1 MDQPSQLFNRVRR
14 RKARPAL
21 RQNGRDAV
29 APAPIQPS
37 APSMKP
43 TADASRP
50 TAAPQPMFGPPAQPA
65 APAERPAAPTPALR
79 RPPGS
84 HALYSQIMRSH
95 DRMGTRHL

>member
-1 MDQPSQLFNRVRR
+1 MDHPSQLFNRVRR

-29 APAPIQPS
+29 APAPIRTS

-43 TADASRP
+43 TADAPRQ

-65 APAERPAAPTPALR
+65 APTDPAPALR